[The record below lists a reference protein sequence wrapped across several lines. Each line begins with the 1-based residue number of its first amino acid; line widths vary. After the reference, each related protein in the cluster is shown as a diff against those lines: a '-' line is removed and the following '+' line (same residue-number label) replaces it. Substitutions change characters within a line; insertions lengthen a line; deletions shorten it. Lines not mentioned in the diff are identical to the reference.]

1 MTCIRAA
8 LWLKDVD
15 DIEPVLQSSTLHN
28 KSAEDNNQRE
38 NNYRLDPAEHIKATA
53 ISVLLLE
60 RLEGVLNVFA
70 VGNMSWCSII
80 Q

>member
-28 KSAEDNNQRE
+28 KSAEYNNQRE
-38 NNYRLDPAEHIKATA
+38 NNYRLDPAEHIKATV

>member
-38 NNYRLDPAEHIKATA
+38 NNYRLDPAEHIKANVT
-53 ISVLLLE
+53 SVLLLE
-60 RLEGVLNVFA
+60 RPEGVLNVF
-70 VGNMSWCSII
+70 GNMSWCSII